1 MNLYPLEYL
10 QRSLKMGEF
19 CCVGDTIPLHSSREY
34 FDSQRRDAVVQQRLS
49 LLVEVPR
56 QKSVEIYRPR

>member
-1 MNLYPLEYL
+1 
-10 QRSLKMGEF
+10 MGVF
-19 CCVGDTIPLHSSREY
+19 CCAGDTIPLHSSREY
-34 FDSQRRDAVVQQRLS
+34 FDSQRRDAVAQQRLS